1 MCTATSFH
9 KTRERSCPDVN
20 CEGNIPHLILRL
32 PVGRNILLVFFI
44 MSRFLKFH
52 VHNRDSLHFKCCF
65 RNAIFN
71 FVNIAFN
78 HGYIVHFNQLKTWIL
93 SRSLVF
99 LLVWN
104 GQDGMSV
111 EVAVLFLYESLF
123 TNGHMLNGRKLMLQ
137 KDYNMQTFC
146 LPHFISVQSCSLN
159 KKYNVKCF
167 CFFLIIGLY
176 WSYWIRLFYDA
187 SDSRTTSL

>member
-1 MCTATSFH
+1 MYITEIHF
-9 KTRERSCPDVN
+9 
-20 CEGNIPHLILRL
+20 ILNA
-32 PVGRNILLVFFI
+32 V
-44 MSRFLKFH
+44 
-52 VHNRDSLHFKCCF
+52 F

-187 SDSRTTSL
+187 SVRLMHLTVVQLHYDCLPKSCYLCRNMIKLVQWSTNFV